1 MIVKDRYILRTGNK
15 IPDNYNYPARL
26 EKMGVIKISPL
37 SSSQRE
43 MWLIEQMQPGNYAYN
58 LSIAFFLK
66 GELNFQLLENS
77 FNKIIHRHEILRT
90 SFGLINSELR
100 QLIHNDLAL
109 KINKIYA
116 DGKTE
121 PNSYLRDLVAKPFDL
136 SKLPLIRVNLI
147 EFSKT
152 ENMLLI
158 CIHHIISDG
167 LSLTILLD
175 ELSRIYNSL
184 LEESDYDLPELK
196 YQYADYIKMQSE
208 KEWSPSFREQQDY
221 WQNQLKDE
229 LSNLDLPFDKK
240 RNLVQS
246 PAGSN
251 EFFLLPKDLADM
263 LQSIGGKRGCT
274 FYMTFLAVFQ
284 IFLSKYSGNEDII
297 VGSPVSNR
305 PEIAENLIGNFLN
318 VIVLRNNTSQFEDF
332 LSYLKRTRQSVIEAL
347 KNLDLPF
354 EKLVTLL
361 KIKRDLSRNPLFQVM
376 LQILPKMPFHLTKLE
391 VTQINFDAGYSQLD
405 LSLHLYQTD
414 NGYNCRLEYDT
425 DLFEKDTI
433 QRMINNF
440 RYFLLEL
447 VKNPGQKL
455 SEISVTSPEEKDI
468 VSEWNKTQIDF
479 PNELTLTRLIEQQVA
494 MTPRKIAVIFGS
506 SRITYDELN
515 RKANQL
521 AKYLQSLGAGPETII
536 GICMDRSIEM
546 IIGML
551 GILKAGGAYLPIDPG
566 QPSERIQ
573 YIAEDAGL
581 RLILTLK
588 KNTQV
593 FNNTKYLVYLDSE
606 WDKIKKY
613 DSENPVG
620 SITSQNAAY
629 VIYTSGSTGNPKG
642 VIIEHNSLVNFLLSM
657 KQKPGISAEDVLLAV
672 TTISFDIA
680 GLEIFLPLISGARVI
695 LAGKT
700 EAGDG
705 KLLNHLILKNK
716 VSILQATPS
725 TWKLMIDAGW
735 NKTPRLKMLCGGE
748 AFSKAFAES
757 LLERGKEL
765 WNMYGPTETTIWSS
779 VNKIEPHDEDVYIG
793 KPIANSEFYVV
804 DKDLNPVPIGVAGE
818 LLIGGAGLARGYLN
832 NEKLTSDKFIPDPFK
847 GGSGKLYRTGDQ
859 VKCHISGRILFL
871 GRLDYQVKIRG
882 FRIEL
887 GEVENVI
894 NRNNGVRQSIV
905 QAVKISSSDKRLSA
919 YVIPESFDNFSIED
933 LKSRLKQFLPDYM
946 IPSYFIKMKQFPL
959 TQNGKIDRKKLPPPD
974 KKDTVSACKYVS
986 PRDDLDLQLIHIWEH
1001 AFGIKNI
1008 GINDD
1013 FFELGGHSLL
1023 AAHIFAEINKYLG
1036 KNLPLAAL
1044 FHTATISGIADMI
1057 RGKLWKP
1064 LWSSIVPL
1072 KVTGNK
1078 TPVFL
1083 IHGAEGNILLY
1094 KNLIKYLEVDRPVY
1108 GLQSQGLDGKSPLL
1122 NDVKEMAQKYI
1133 MEIKGIQPDG
1143 PYLLGGY
1150 CLGGVIA
1157 YEIAQQLTG
1166 SGDVV
1171 DMVAMIET
1179 YNIKNTPPSFV
1190 LRTFHRIQ
1198 NLFFQLMNLRLSL
1211 KDSRLQYF
1219 NEKFNVELN
1228 RIRVKLKILNSRLSS
1243 IFSQKH
1249 SKDYQHLLIN
1259 EINDRAQNSYTPK
1272 AYTGKVILFKPIR
1285 YFTCYNDYC
1294 YGWENLIEDM
1304 NIIEMPCYPRGSL
1317 NKPFVKYLAEKFNE
1331 ALDSN
1336 YNNKN
1341 ADFSKITMPVS
1352 DNLY

>member
-1 MIVKDRYILRTGNK
+1 MIVNDRNILRTGNK
-15 IPDNYNYPARL
+15 TQDRTNHLDRL
-26 EKMGVIKISPL
+26 KNKDVVKIAPL
-37 SSSQRE
+37 SSSQRG

-58 LSIAFFLK
+58 LSIAFRLK
-66 GELNFQLLENS
+66 GDLNFELLEKS
-77 FNKIIHRHEILRT
+77 FNKIIRRHEILRT
-90 SFGLINSELR
+90 SFDLINSEPR
-100 QLIHNDLAL
+100 QLIHSNLRL
-109 KINKIYA
+109 RIRKIYA
-116 DGKTE
+116 EGKAEPDG
-121 PNSYLRDLVAKPFDL
+121 YLRDAVAMPFDL
-136 SKLPLIRVNLI
+136 SVLPLIRVSLI
-147 EFSKT
+147 EISRA
-152 ENMLLI
+152 ENVLLI
-158 CIHHIISDG
+158 CMHHILSDG
-167 LSLTILLD
+167 LSLMILLD
-175 ELSRIYNSL
+175 ELSLLYNNLS
-184 LEESDYDLPELK
+184 ERSEFNLPELEH
-196 YQYADYIKMQSE
+196 QYSDYVKHEAE
-208 KEWSPSFREQQDY
+208 KIWSPSYREQLDY
-221 WQNQLKDE
+221 WVNQFTDE

-246 PAGSN
+246 PAGAN
-251 EFFLLPKDLADM
+251 EFFLLPEDLTNM
-263 LQSIGGKRGCT
+263 LRSIGIKRGCT
-274 FYMTFLAVFQ
+274 FYITFLAAFQ
-284 IFLSKYSGNEDII
+284 IFLSKYCGNEDII
-297 VGSPVSNR
+297 VGSPVSGR

-318 VIVLRNNTSQFEDF
+318 IIVLRNKISQFEDF
-332 LSYLKRTRQSVIEAL
+332 SALLESTKQSVLNAL

-354 EKLVTLL
+354 EKLVTYL
-361 KIKRDLSRNPLFQVM
+361 KTKRDLSKNPLFQVM
-376 LQILPKMPFHLTKLE
+376 LQILPKISFNLKNLE
-391 VTQINFDAGYSQLD
+391 VIQLNFDAGYSQLD
-405 LSLHLYQTD
+405 LSLHLYQSD

-425 DLFEKDTI
+425 DLFERDTI

-440 RYFLLEL
+440 RYFLFEL

-455 SEISVTSPEEKDI
+455 NEISVISPEEKNI

-479 PNELTLTRLIEQQVA
+479 PNQLTVTRLFEQQA
-494 MTPRKIAVIFGS
+494 ALTPRKTAVIFGS

-521 AKYLQSLGAGPETII
+521 AKYLQTLGAGPETII

-566 QPSERIQ
+566 QPSDRIQ

-593 FNNTKYLVYLDSE
+593 FNNNRYLLYLDSE
-606 WDKIKKY
+606 WDKIKTY

-642 VIIEHNSLVNFLLSM
+642 VIIEHKSLVNFLLSM
-657 KQKPGISAEDVLLAV
+657 KQKPGISPEDVLLAV

-680 GLEIFLPLISGARVI
+680 GLEIFMPLIVGAGVI

-705 KLLNHLILKNK
+705 KLLNQLILKHK
-716 VSILQATPS
+716 VSVLQATPS

-735 NKTPRLKMLCGGE
+735 DKTPRLKMLCGGE

-793 KPIANSEFYVV
+793 RPIANSEFYVV
-804 DKDLNPVPIGVAGE
+804 DKDLNPVPVGVAGE

-832 NEKLTSDKFIPDPFK
+832 NEKLTSEKFIPDHIK
-847 GGSGKLYRTGDQ
+847 GGSGKLYRTGDR
-859 VKCHISGRILFL
+859 VKYHKSGRIQFL

-882 FRIEL
+882 FRIEC
-887 GEVENVI
+887 GEVESVI
-894 NRNNGVRQSIV
+894 NRDKGVRQSIV
-905 QAVKISSSDKRLSA
+905 TAVKISSSDKRLSA
-919 YVIPESFDNFSIED
+919 YIIPESFDNFSIED
-933 LKSRLKQFLPDYM
+933 LKRRLKQSLPDYM
-946 IPSYFIKMKQFPL
+946 IPSYFVKMRQFPL
-959 TQNGKIDRKKLPPPD
+959 TQNGKIDRKKLPAPD
-974 KKDTVSACKYVS
+974 KKDTVSARKYVP
-986 PRDDLDLQLIHIWEH
+986 PRDDLDLQLIHIWEN
-1001 AFGIKNI
+1001 AFGIKNV
-1008 GINDD
+1008 GISDD

-1044 FHTATISGIADMI
+1044 FRTASISGIADMI
-1057 RGKLWKP
+1057 RGKQWKP
-1064 LWSSIVPL
+1064 LWSSVVPL
-1072 KVTGNK
+1072 KVAGNK

-1094 KNLIKYLEVDRPVY
+1094 KNLIKYLDAERPVY

-1122 NDVKEMAQKYI
+1122 NDIKEMAQKYI
-1133 MEIKGIQPDG
+1133 MEIKSIQPEG
-1143 PYLLGGY
+1143 PYFLGGY

-1171 DMVAMIET
+1171 ETVAMIET
-1179 YNIKNTPPSFV
+1179 YNIQNTPPSFV
-1190 LRTFHRIQ
+1190 LRTVHSLQ
-1198 NLFFQLMNLRLSL
+1198 NLVFQLMNLRLSL

-1219 NEKFNVELN
+1219 YEKFNVEMN
-1228 RIRVKLKILNSRLSS
+1228 RFKIKLKILHSRLFS
-1243 IFSQKH
+1243 IFSKNH
-1249 SKDYQHLLIN
+1249 NKDYQHLLIN
-1259 EINDRAQNSYTPK
+1259 KINDGAQNSYSPK

-1285 YFTCYNDYC
+1285 YFTRYNDYC
-1294 YGWENLIEDM
+1294 YGWGNLIEDM

-1317 NKPFVKYLAEKFNE
+1317 NEPFVKYLAGKFDN
-1331 ALDSN
+1331 ALDSDFK
-1336 YNNKN
+1336 KN
-1341 ADFSKITMPVS
+1341 ADIYNDKMPVIE
-1352 DNLY
+1352 